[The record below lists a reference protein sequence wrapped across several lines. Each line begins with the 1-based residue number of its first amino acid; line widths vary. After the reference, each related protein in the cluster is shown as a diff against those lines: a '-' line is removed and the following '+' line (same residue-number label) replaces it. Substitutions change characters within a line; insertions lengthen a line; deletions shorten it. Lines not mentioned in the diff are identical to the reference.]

1 MTEPI
6 ILLPTLHRGDKFR
19 KLRLRADSPL
29 PVVCGAWRTLPDGR
43 RESTYTADELARAF
57 ALCGLRLT
65 AAEIA
70 KELFT

>member
-1 MTEPI
+1 MTEPTL
-6 ILLPTLHRGDKFR
+6 LLPTLHRSAQLR
-19 KLRLRADSPL
+19 TVRLRADSPL
-29 PVVCGAWRTLPDGR
+29 PVVCGYWRALPDGR

-57 ALCGLRLT
+57 ALCGLHLT